1 MITTVLL
8 VLAFLFF
15 VGSCLGWCLE
25 VLFRRFFSA
34 KKWINPGFLT
44 GPYLPLYG
52 FGLVG
57 LYLICLIPI
66 NTGSVVADDIIT
78 ILIMGVIMTL
88 IEYIAGI
95 IFIKGMKIK
104 LWDYSNRFGNIQG
117 IICPLFSFF
126 WTVVGAIYL
135 FVIDPFVIGW
145 VEWFVQNIAFAFVV
159 GFFFGV
165 FAVDLAHSVDLSVKI
180 SNFAKKHGIVVAYEK
195 LKESVKDGIEKVK
208 DGALEGAQKVKDAA
222 AEKMQQVKDAAA
234 EKAQKAKRYNNKKP
248 HASFLFPFKSQN
260 TLEESLVQYM
270 NTDKH

>member
-1 MITTVLL
+1 
-8 VLAFLFF
+8 
-15 VGSCLGWCLE
+15 
-25 VLFRRFFSA
+25 
-34 KKWINPGFLT
+34 
-44 GPYLPLYG
+44 
-52 FGLVG
+52 
-57 LYLICLIPI
+57 
-66 NTGSVVADDIIT
+66 
-78 ILIMGVIMTL
+78 
-88 IEYIAGI
+88 
-95 IFIKGMKIK
+95 
-104 LWDYSNRFGNIQG
+104 
-117 IICPLFSFF
+117 
-126 WTVVGAIYL
+126 
-135 FVIDPFVIGW
+135 
-145 VEWFVQNIAFAFVV
+145 VQNIAFAFVV